1 MTRRQRY
8 KRRRHGSK
16 AAKVAAFAVGLIG
29 IVFGIAALSLVAYVL
44 SVAAEAPSIDT
55 LKPVD
60 KGAVSQ
66 VYAADGRRLGFIE
79 SADLRT
85 PIPDR
90 DIPLVAKRATVAI
103 EDQRFY
109 QHGGVDP
116 EGIIRA
122 AIRNIGSGK
131 TLQGG
136 STITQQLVRN
146 LYISPER
153 TFARKIK
160 EAKLAEE
167 LEKKHTKKWILDTY
181 LNSVSYGTVGGQSA
195 VGLQA
200 ASRLF
205 FDKPAKRLTLSEAAL
220 LAGLPQAPSRY
231 NPFTEP
237 RLALARRNDVLHE
250 MIKQKLVTPQAG
262 VAAMQERLGVRQN
275 SYYTAKRENYFF
287 DFVKQELIDRY
298 GANTVRQGGLKV
310 YTTVDLD
317 LQKAARKAIAGQ
329 LYLPSDPASA
339 IVSLD
344 PHTGYIRAM
353 ASSGKYG
360 HNKFNYAAQGHRQP
374 GSTAKVWV
382 LMTALRRGVDPEST
396 TYNSHPLD
404 LNTPYGPW
412 KVQTY
417 SHSYGG
423 SMNLVDATLHSDN
436 TVFAQLDLDLGPKEV
451 RKTAYDLGI
460 RTKLD
465 AYPAEGLGGVRI
477 GVSPLEQANAYATI
491 ASGGVRHT
499 PIAIRKV
506 VFPNGKVDNLGK
518 PHGVRVFKD
527 GTTYEATQILQ
538 KNIQAGTGTAA
549 DIGCP
554 AAGKTGTTD
563 NFTDAWFVGFTPR
576 LVTGVW
582 VGYPNQHTSMTSV
595 HGISVA
601 GGTFPA
607 RIWHDYM
614 STAHGSYCGGFPKPK
629 KPFESAPF
637 FGQYASTGG
646 SSSDGTDGSST
657 GGNSAQGFETRGSQT
672 GGGGSSSTG
681 GGHYDKRLY
690 ASPPQKPPDVK
701 PPPKAA
707 KPPDV
712 KSPPDSAPPVR

>member
-8 KRRRHGSK
+8 KRRRARRGGNGGK
-16 AAKVAAFAVGLIG
+16 IAGFTFGLIAVGL
-29 IVFGIAALSLVAYVL
+29 GIAGLSLVAYIL
-44 SVAAEAPSIDT
+44 SVAAEAPDIDT

-60 KGAVSQ
+60 KGSVSQ

-79 SADLRT
+79 STDLRT

-90 DIPLVAKRATVAI
+90 MIPKVAKRATVAI

-116 EGIIRA
+116 EGILRA

-146 LYISPER
+146 LYISQER

-167 LEKKHTKKWILDTY
+167 LEQKHSKRWIIDKY

-205 FDKPAKRLTLSEAAL
+205 FDKSAKQLTLDEAAL

-237 RLALARRNDVLHE
+237 RLAKARRNDVLHE

-262 VAAMQERLGVRQN
+262 VRAMQKRLGVREN

-287 DFVKQELIDRY
+287 DFVKEELIDRY
-298 GANTVRQGGLKV
+298 GANTVRKGGLKV

-317 LQKAARKAIAGQ
+317 LQKEARNAIAGQ
-329 LYLPSDPASA
+329 LNEPGDPASA
-339 IVSLD
+339 IVTID
-344 PHTGYIRAM
+344 PQTGYIRAM

-360 HNKFNYAAQGHRQP
+360 KNKFNYAAQGHRQP

-382 LMTALRRGVDPEST
+382 LMTALRRGVDPQST

-404 LNTPYGPW
+404 LTTPFGPW

-423 SMNLVDATLHSDN
+423 SMNLVEATLQSDN
-436 TVFAQLDLDLGPKEV
+436 TVYAQLDLDLGPKEV

-460 RTKLD
+460 KTHLSGF
-465 AYPAEGLGGVRI
+465 PAEGLGGLKS
-477 GVSPLEQANAYATI
+477 GVSPLEQTNAFATI
-491 ASGGVRHT
+491 AAGGIRHR

-506 VFPNGKVDNLGK
+506 VFPDGKVDDLGR
-518 PHGVRVFKD
+518 PRGLREFKD
-527 GTTYEATQILQ
+527 GTTYEATKILQ
-538 KNIQAGTGTAA
+538 KNIQSGTGTAA
-549 DIGCP
+549 NIGCP

-563 NFTDAWFVGFTPR
+563 EFSDAWFVGFTPR
-576 LVTGVW
+576 LATGVW
-582 VGYPNQHTSMTSV
+582 VGYPNQRVSMTSV

-614 STAHGSYCGGFPKPK
+614 QTAKGSYCGDFPKPK
-629 KPFESAPF
+629 ASFHSAPF
-637 FGQYASTGG
+637 FGKYASTGG
-646 SSSDGTDGSST
+646 SGDNNFNYGT
-657 GGNSAQGFETRGSQT
+657 GGGGGGGSAQGFETNGTGGGNGNGST
-672 GGGGSSSTG
+672 GGGGG
-681 GGHYDKRLY
+681 KYDKRFY
-690 ASPPQKPPDVK
+690 QSPPQ
-701 PPPKAA
+701 AA
-707 KPPDV
+707 PHV
-712 KSPPDSAPPVR
+712 QSPTPR

>member
-1 MTRRQRY
+1 MSRRQRM
-8 KRRRHGSK
+8 RRRRARGGHGGRI
-16 AAKVAAFAVGLIG
+16 VAFSFGLI
-29 IVFGIAALSLVAYVL
+29 VVALGIAGLSVVAYIL
-44 SVAAEAPSIDT
+44 TIAADAPDIDT

-79 SADLRT
+79 STDLRT

-90 DIPLVAKRATVAI
+90 MIPCVAKRATVAI

-116 EGIIRA
+116 EGILRA
-122 AIRNIGSGK
+122 AIRNLGSGK

-167 LEKKHTKKWILDTY
+167 LESKHSKRWILDTY

-205 FDKPAKRLTLSEAAL
+205 FDKPAKDLTLADAAL

-231 NPFTEP
+231 NPFLEP
-237 RLALARRNDVLHE
+237 KLALARRNDVLGE
-250 MIKQKLVTPQAG
+250 MVKQKLIPAQVG
-262 VAAMQERLGVRQN
+262 VKAMQRPLGVKQN
-275 SYYTAKRENYFF
+275 SYYTAKRESYFF
-287 DFVKQELIDRY
+287 DYGKQELIDRY
-298 GANTVRQGGLKV
+298 GANTVRKGGLKV

-329 LYLPSDPASA
+329 LYEPGDPASA
-339 IVSLD
+339 IVSID
-344 PHTGYIRAM
+344 PRTGYIRAM

-360 HNKFNYAAQGHRQP
+360 KNKFNYAAQGHRQP

-382 LMTALRRGVDPEST
+382 LMTALRRGVDPQST
-396 TYNSHPLD
+396 SYDSHPLD
-404 LNTPYGPW
+404 LTTPFGPW
-412 KVQTY
+412 RVQTY

-423 SMNLVDATLHSDN
+423 NMTLTEATLHSDN
-436 TVFAQLDLDLGPKEV
+436 TVYAQMDLDLGPKQV

-460 RTKLD
+460 RTHLN
-465 AYPAEGLGGVRI
+465 AYPAEGLGGLRL
-477 GVSPLEQANAYATI
+477 GVSPLEQTNAFATI
-491 ASGGVRHT
+491 ASGGILHR

-506 VFPNGKVDNLGK
+506 RFPDGKVDNLGRT
-518 PHGVRVFKD
+518 HSVRVFKD
-527 GTTYEATQILQ
+527 STTYKATQILE
-538 KNIQAGTGTAA
+538 KNIHQGTGTAA

-563 NFTDAWFVGFTPR
+563 SFSDAWLVGFTPH
-576 LVTGVW
+576 LTTGVW
-582 VGYPNQHTSMTSV
+582 VGYPNQRVSMTNV
-595 HGISVA
+595 HGIEVA

-614 STAHGSYCGGFPKPK
+614 EIAKGSDCGDFTKPST
-629 KPFESAPF
+629 PFESAPF
-637 FGQYASTGG
+637 FGKYASTGG
-646 SSSDGTDGSST
+646 NGEGTYDSGT
-657 GGNSAQGFETRGSQT
+657 GGGSAQGFETNGT
-672 GGGGSSSTG
+672 GGGGSGSTG
-681 GGHYDKRLY
+681 GGGGKYDKRFY
-690 ASPPQKPPDVK
+690 ESAPQ
-701 PPPKAA
+701 PPPNV
-707 KPPDV
+707 DH
-712 KSPPDSAPPVR
+712 

>member
-1 MTRRQRY
+1 M
-8 KRRRHGSK
+8 KRRRARRGHGGK
-16 AAKVAAFAVGLIG
+16 IVAFAFGLVFVGIA
-29 IVFGIAALSLVAYVL
+29 IAALSGVAYIL
-44 SVAAEAPSIDT
+44 AIASDAPDIDT

-79 SADLRT
+79 STDLRT
-85 PIPDR
+85 PIPDQ
-90 DIPLVAKRATVAI
+90 DIPNDAKQATVAI

-109 QHGGVDP
+109 HHSGVDP
-116 EGIIRA
+116 EGIVRA
-122 AIRNIGSGK
+122 AFRNIGSGK

-167 LEKKHTKKWILDTY
+167 LEDKHSKRWILDTY

-205 FDKPAKRLTLSEAAL
+205 FDKPAKRLTLSDAAL

-237 RLALARRNDVLHE
+237 RLARARRNDVLHE
-250 MIKQKLVTPQAG
+250 MIKQKMVSPQAG
-262 VAAMQERLGVRQN
+262 VRAMEKPLGVRQN

-298 GANTVRQGGLKV
+298 GANTVRKGGLKV
-310 YTTVDLD
+310 YTTVDLN

-329 LYLPSDPASA
+329 LYEPGDPASA
-339 IVSLD
+339 IVSID
-344 PHTGYIRAM
+344 PQTGYIRAM

-360 HNKFNYAAQGHRQP
+360 KNKFNYAAQGHRQP

-382 LMTALRRGVDPEST
+382 LMTALRRGVDPDST
-396 TYNSHPLD
+396 TYSSHPLD
-404 LNTPYGPW
+404 LTTPFGPW

-423 SMNLVDATLHSDN
+423 TMNLVEATLQSDN
-436 TVFAQLDLDLGPKEV
+436 TVYAQLDLDLGPKEV
-451 RKTAYDLGI
+451 RKTAYDMGI
-460 RTKLD
+460 RTHLN
-465 AYPAEGLGGVRI
+465 AYPAEGLGGLRL
-477 GVSPLEQANAYATI
+477 GVSPLEQTDAYATI
-491 ASGGVRHT
+491 ASGGVRHR
-499 PIAIRKV
+499 PVAIRKV
-506 VFPNGKVDNLGK
+506 VFPDGKVDNLGH
-518 PHGVRVFKD
+518 PRGVREFKD
-527 GTTYEATQILQ
+527 GTAYKATQILQ
-538 KNIQAGTGTAA
+538 KNIQEGTGTAA
-549 DIGCP
+549 NIGCP

-563 NFTDAWFVGFTPR
+563 EFSDAWFVGFTPR
-576 LVTGVW
+576 LATGVW
-582 VGYPNQHTSMTSV
+582 VGYPNQRISMTSV

-614 STAHGSYCGGFPKPK
+614 QTAKGSYCGDFTKPSE
-629 KPFESAPF
+629 PFSAAPF
-637 FGQYASTGG
+637 FGKYASTGG
-646 SSSDGTDGSST
+646 NGDTNYDYGTDT
-657 GGNSAQGFETRGSQT
+657 GGGGSAQGFETNGTGGGSGKGST
-672 GGGGSSSTG
+672 GGGGK
-681 GGHYDKRLY
+681 YDKRFY
-690 ASPPQKPPDVK
+690 ESPPQ
-701 PPPKAA
+701 PPPH
-707 KPPDV
+707 V
-712 KSPPDSAPPVR
+712 GR

>member
-8 KRRRHGSK
+8 RRRRARRGGNGGK
-16 AAKVAAFAVGLIG
+16 IVAFTFGLIAVGL
-29 IVFGIAALSLVAYVL
+29 GIAGLSLVAYIL
-44 SVAAEAPSIDT
+44 SVAAEAPDIDT

-60 KGAVSQ
+60 KGSVSQ

-79 SADLRT
+79 SANLRT

-90 DIPLVAKRATVAI
+90 MIPKVAKQATIAI

-109 QHGGVDP
+109 EHGGVDP
-116 EGIIRA
+116 EGILRA

-146 LYISPER
+146 LYISQER

-167 LEKKHTKKWILDTY
+167 LEQKHSKRWIIDKY

-205 FDKPAKRLTLSEAAL
+205 FDKSARELTLDEAAL

-237 RLALARRNDVLHE
+237 RLAKARRNDVLHE

-262 VAAMQERLGVRQN
+262 VRAMQKRLGVREN

-287 DFVKQELIDRY
+287 DFVKEELIDRY
-298 GANTVRQGGLKV
+298 GANTVRKGGLKV

-317 LQKAARKAIAGQ
+317 LQQEARKAIAGQ
-329 LYLPSDPASA
+329 LNEPGDPASA
-339 IVSLD
+339 IVSID
-344 PHTGYIRAM
+344 PQTGYIRAM

-360 HNKFNYAAQGHRQP
+360 NNKFNYAAQGHRQP

-382 LMTALRRGVDPEST
+382 LMTALRRGVDPQST
-396 TYNSHPLD
+396 TYDSHPLD
-404 LNTPYGPW
+404 LTTPFGPW

-423 SMNLVDATLHSDN
+423 SMNLVEATLQSDN
-436 TVFAQLDLDLGPKEV
+436 TVYAQLDLDLGPKEV

-460 RTKLD
+460 KTHLSGF
-465 AYPAEGLGGVRI
+465 PAEGLGGLKS
-477 GVSPLEQANAYATI
+477 GVSPLEQTNAFATI
-491 ASGGVRHT
+491 AAGGIRHR

-506 VFPNGKVDNLGK
+506 VFPDGKVDDLGR
-518 PHGVRVFKD
+518 PRGVREFKD
-527 GTTYEATQILQ
+527 GTTYEATKILH
-538 KNIQAGTGTAA
+538 KNIQSGTGTAA

-563 NFTDAWFVGFTPR
+563 EFSDAWFVGFTPR
-576 LVTGVW
+576 LTTGVW
-582 VGYPNQHTSMTSV
+582 VGYPNQRVSMTSV

-614 STAHGSYCGGFPKPK
+614 QTAKGSYCGDFPKPNDR
-629 KPFESAPF
+629 FHSAPF
-637 FGQYASTGG
+637 FGKYASTGG
-646 SSSDGTDGSST
+646 SDDNNFDDGT
-657 GGNSAQGFETRGSQT
+657 GGGSAQGFETNGTGGGKGNGST
-672 GGGGSSSTG
+672 GGGGG
-681 GGHYDKRLY
+681 KYDKRFY
-690 ASPPQKPPDVK
+690 ESPPQ
-701 PPPKAA
+701 AA
-707 KPPDV
+707 PRV
-712 KSPPDSAPPVR
+712 QSSPTPR

>member
-8 KRRRHGSK
+8 KRRRARRGGNGGK
-16 AAKVAAFAVGLIG
+16 IVAFTFGLIAVGLGIG
-29 IVFGIAALSLVAYVL
+29 GLSLVTYIL
-44 SVAAEAPSIDT
+44 SVAAEAPDIDT

-60 KGAVSQ
+60 KGSVSQ

-79 SADLRT
+79 STNLRT

-90 DIPLVAKRATVAI
+90 MIPKVAKQATVAI

-109 QHGGVDP
+109 EHGGVDP
-116 EGIIRA
+116 EGILRA

-146 LYISPER
+146 LYISQER

-167 LEKKHTKKWILDTY
+167 LEQKHSKRWIIDKY

-205 FDKPAKRLTLSEAAL
+205 FDKSAKELTLDEAAL

-237 RLALARRNDVLHE
+237 RLAKARRNDVLHE

-262 VAAMQERLGVRQN
+262 VRAMQKRLGVREN

-287 DFVKQELIDRY
+287 DFVKEELIDRY
-298 GANTVRQGGLKV
+298 GANTVRKGGLKV

-317 LQKAARKAIAGQ
+317 LQKKARNAIAGQ
-329 LYLPSDPASA
+329 LNEPGDPASA
-339 IVSLD
+339 IVSID
-344 PHTGYIRAM
+344 PQTGYIRAM

-360 HNKFNYAAQGHRQP
+360 KNKFNYAAQGHRQP

-382 LMTALRRGVDPEST
+382 LMTALRRGVDPQST

-404 LNTPYGPW
+404 LTTPFGPW

-423 SMNLVDATLHSDN
+423 SMNLVEATLQSDN
-436 TVFAQLDLDLGPKEV
+436 TVYAQLDLDLGPKEV

-460 RTKLD
+460 KTHLSGF
-465 AYPAEGLGGVRI
+465 PAEGLGGLKS
-477 GVSPLEQANAYATI
+477 GVSPLEQTNAFATI
-491 ASGGVRHT
+491 AAGGVRHR

-506 VFPNGKVDNLGK
+506 VFPDGKVDDLGR
-518 PHGVRVFKD
+518 PRGVREFKD
-527 GTTYEATQILQ
+527 GTTYEATKILQ
-538 KNIQAGTGTAA
+538 KNIQSGTGTAA
-549 DIGCP
+549 NIGCP

-563 NFTDAWFVGFTPR
+563 EFSDAWFVGFTPR
-576 LVTGVW
+576 LATGVW
-582 VGYPNQHTSMTSV
+582 VGYPNQRVSMTSV

-614 STAHGSYCGGFPKPK
+614 QTAKGSYCGDFSKPK
-629 KPFESAPF
+629 DSFHSAPF
-637 FGQYASTGG
+637 FGKYASTGG
-646 SSSDGTDGSST
+646 SDDNDFDYGTDGT
-657 GGNSAQGFETRGSQT
+657 GGGSAQGFETNGTGGGNGNGST
-672 GGGGSSSTG
+672 GGGGG
-681 GGHYDKRLY
+681 KYDKRFY
-690 ASPPQKPPDVK
+690 ESPPQ
-701 PPPKAA
+701 AA
-707 KPPDV
+707 PRV
-712 KSPPDSAPPVR
+712 QSPSTPR

>member
-8 KRRRHGSK
+8 KRRRARRGGNGGK
-16 AAKVAAFAVGLIG
+16 IVGFTFGLIAVGL
-29 IVFGIAALSLVAYVL
+29 GIAGLSLVAYIL
-44 SVAAEAPSIDT
+44 SVAAEAPDIDT

-60 KGAVSQ
+60 KGSVSQ

-79 SADLRT
+79 STDLRT

-90 DIPLVAKRATVAI
+90 MIPKVAKQATIAI

-109 QHGGVDP
+109 HHGGVDP
-116 EGIIRA
+116 EGILRA

-146 LYISPER
+146 LYISQER

-167 LEKKHTKKWILDTY
+167 LEQKHSKRWIIDKY

-205 FDKPAKRLTLSEAAL
+205 FDKSAKELTLDEAAL

-237 RLALARRNDVLHE
+237 RLARARRNDVLHE

-262 VAAMQERLGVRQN
+262 VRAMQKRLGVREN

-298 GANTVRQGGLKV
+298 GANTVRKGGLKV

-317 LQKAARKAIAGQ
+317 LQKEARKAIAGQ
-329 LYLPSDPASA
+329 LYEPGDPASA
-339 IVSLD
+339 IVSID
-344 PHTGYIRAM
+344 PETGYIRAM

-360 HNKFNYAAQGHRQP
+360 KNKFNYAAQGHRQP

-382 LMTALRRGVDPEST
+382 LMTALRRGVDPQST

-404 LNTPYGPW
+404 LTTPFGPW

-423 SMNLVDATLHSDN
+423 SMNLVEATLQSDN
-436 TVFAQLDLDLGPKEV
+436 TVYAQLDLDLGPKEV

-460 RTKLD
+460 KTHLSGF
-465 AYPAEGLGGVRI
+465 PAEGLGGLRL
-477 GVSPLEQANAYATI
+477 GVSPLEQTNAFATI
-491 ASGGVRHT
+491 AAGGIRHR

-506 VFPNGKVDNLGK
+506 VFPDGKLDDLGR
-518 PHGVRVFKD
+518 PRGVREFKD
-527 GTTYEATQILQ
+527 GTTYEATKILR
-538 KNIQAGTGTAA
+538 KNIQSGTGTAA

-563 NFTDAWFVGFTPR
+563 EFSDAWFVGFTPR
-576 LVTGVW
+576 LTTGVW
-582 VGYPNQHTSMTSV
+582 VGYPNQRVSMTSV

-614 STAHGSYCGGFPKPK
+614 QTAKGSYCGDFPKPK
-629 KPFESAPF
+629 DAFHSAPF
-637 FGQYASTGG
+637 FGKYASTGG
-646 SSSDGTDGSST
+646 SSDNNFDYGTGSDT
-657 GGNSAQGFETRGSQT
+657 GGSSAQGFETNGTDGGNGNRST
-672 GGGGSSSTG
+672 GGGGG
-681 GGHYDKRLY
+681 KYDKRFY
-690 ASPPQKPPDVK
+690 ESPPQ
-701 PPPKAA
+701 AA
-707 KPPDV
+707 PHV
-712 KSPPDSAPPVR
+712 QSPPQPR

>member
-8 KRRRHGSK
+8 KRRRARRGGNGGK
-16 AAKVAAFAVGLIG
+16 IVAFTFGLIVVGLGIG
-29 IVFGIAALSLVAYVL
+29 GLSLVTYIL
-44 SVAAEAPSIDT
+44 SVAAEAPDIDT

-60 KGAVSQ
+60 KGSVSQ

-79 SADLRT
+79 STNLRT

-90 DIPLVAKRATVAI
+90 MIPKVAKQATIAI

-109 QHGGVDP
+109 EHGGVDP
-116 EGIIRA
+116 EGILRA

-146 LYISPER
+146 LYISQER

-167 LEKKHTKKWILDTY
+167 LEQKHSKRWIIDKY

-205 FDKPAKRLTLSEAAL
+205 FDKSAKDLTLDEAAL

-237 RLALARRNDVLHE
+237 GLAKARRNDVLHE
-250 MIKQKLVTPQAG
+250 MIKQRLVTPQAG
-262 VAAMQERLGVRQN
+262 VRAMQKRLGVR
-275 SYYTAKRENYFF
+275 E
-287 DFVKQELIDRY
+287 
-298 GANTVRQGGLKV
+298 GGLKV

-317 LQKAARKAIAGQ
+317 LQKDARNAIAGQ
-329 LYLPSDPASA
+329 LNEPGDPASA
-339 IVSLD
+339 IVSID
-344 PHTGYIRAM
+344 PQTGYIRAM

-360 HNKFNYAAQGHRQP
+360 KNKFNYAAQGHRQP

-382 LMTALRRGVDPEST
+382 LMTALRRGVDPQST

-404 LNTPYGPW
+404 LTTPFGPW

-423 SMNLVDATLHSDN
+423 SMNLVEATLQSDN
-436 TVFAQLDLDLGPKEV
+436 TVYAQLDLDLGPKEV

-460 RTKLD
+460 KTHLSGF
-465 AYPAEGLGGVRI
+465 PAEGLGGLKS
-477 GVSPLEQANAYATI
+477 GVSPLEQTNAFATI
-491 ASGGVRHT
+491 AAGGVRHR

-506 VFPNGKVDNLGK
+506 VFPDGKVDDLGR
-518 PHGVRVFKD
+518 PRGVREFKD
-527 GTTYEATQILQ
+527 GTTYEATKILQ
-538 KNIQAGTGTAA
+538 KNIQSGTGTAA
-549 DIGCP
+549 NVACP

-563 NFTDAWFVGFTPR
+563 EFSDAWFVGFTPR
-576 LVTGVW
+576 LATGVW
-582 VGYPNQHTSMTSV
+582 VGYPNQRVSMTSV
-595 HGISVA
+595 HGISAA

-607 RIWHDYM
+607 RISHDYM
-614 STAHGSYCGGFPKPK
+614 QTAKGSYCGDFAKPK
-629 KPFESAPF
+629 DSFHSAPF
-637 FGQYASTGG
+637 FGKYASTGG
-646 SSSDGTDGSST
+646 SDDNDFDYGTDGT
-657 GGNSAQGFETRGSQT
+657 GGGSAQGFETNGTGGGNGNGST
-672 GGGGSSSTG
+672 GGGGG
-681 GGHYDKRLY
+681 KYDKRFY
-690 ASPPQKPPDVK
+690 ESPPQ
-701 PPPKAA
+701 AA
-707 KPPDV
+707 PRV
-712 KSPPDSAPPVR
+712 QSPSTPR

>member
-1 MTRRQRY
+1 MTRRQRH
-8 KRRRHGSK
+8 KRRRHSRHSK
-16 AAKVAAFAVGLIG
+16 SAKVVAFIFGLFAVVLGIG
-29 IVFGIAALSLVAYVL
+29 ILSLVAYIL
-44 SVAAEAPSIDT
+44 TVAAEAPNIDT

-90 DIPLVAKRATVAI
+90 AIPVIVKRATVAI

-109 QHGGVDP
+109 QHGGIDP

-167 LEKKHTKKWILDTY
+167 LEKKHSKQWILDTY

-195 VGLQA
+195 VGIQA

-205 FDKPAKRLTLSEAAL
+205 FDKPAKRLTLAEAAL

-250 MIKQKLVTPQAG
+250 MIKQKLVTPQVG
-262 VAAMQERLGVRQN
+262 VAAMQQRLGVRQN

-329 LYLPSDPASA
+329 LYEPGDPASA
-339 IVSLD
+339 IVSID
-344 PHTGYIRAM
+344 PRNGYIRAM

-360 HNKFNYAAQGHRQP
+360 NNKFNYAAQGHRQP

-382 LMTALRRGVDPEST
+382 LMTALRRGVDPDST

-404 LNTPYGPW
+404 LTTPFGPW

-423 SMNLVDATLHSDN
+423 NMTLTQATLVSDN

-451 RKTAYDLGI
+451 RTTAYDLGI
-460 RTKLD
+460 RTKLN
-465 AYPAEGLGGVRI
+465 AYPAEGLGGLRI
-477 GVSPLEQANAYATI
+477 GVSPLEQTNAYATI
-491 ASGGVRHT
+491 ASGGVRHK

-506 VFPNGKVDNLGK
+506 VFPDGKVDNLGK

-527 GTTYEATQILQ
+527 GTTYKATQILE
-538 KNIQAGTGTAA
+538 KNIQSGTGTAA
-549 DIGCP
+549 NIGCP

-563 NFTDAWFVGFTPR
+563 NFTDAWFVGFTPH
-576 LVTGVW
+576 LTTGVW
-582 VGYPNQHTSMTSV
+582 VGYPNQHISMTSV

-614 STAHGSYCGGFPKPK
+614 SVAKGPYCGDFPKPK
-629 KPFESAPF
+629 DPFQSAPF

-646 SSSDGTDGSST
+646 SDTGGTGSSNNGT
-657 GGNSAQGFETRGSQT
+657 GGGAQGFETGGT
-672 GGGGSSSTG
+672 GGGGSGTSSG
-681 GGHYDKRLY
+681 GGKYDKRFY
-690 ASPPQKPPDVK
+690 ASPPQGPPNVK
-701 PPPKAA
+701 PPPNPA
-707 KPPDV
+707 KPV
-712 KSPPDSAPPVR
+712 H

>member
-1 MTRRQRY
+1 M
-8 KRRRHGSK
+8 RRRRARGGRGGRI
-16 AAKVAAFAVGLIG
+16 VAFSFG
-29 IVFGIAALSLVAYVL
+29 IVLVLLAIGALSGVAYILTIAAD
-44 SVAAEAPSIDT
+44 APDIDT

-79 SADLRT
+79 STDLRT

-90 DIPLVAKRATVAI
+90 MIPGVAKRATVAI

-122 AIRNIGSGK
+122 AIRNLGSGK

-167 LEKKHTKKWILDTY
+167 LEAKHSKRWILDKY

-205 FDKPAKRLTLSEAAL
+205 FDKPASRLTLDEAAL

-231 NPFTEP
+231 NPFLEP
-237 RLALARRNDVLHE
+237 KLARARRNDVIHE
-250 MIKQKLVTPQAG
+250 MIKQKLVPLAVG
-262 VAAMQERLGVRQN
+262 VKAMQRPLGVKQN
-275 SYYTAKRENYFF
+275 SYYTAKRESYFF
-287 DFVKQELIDRY
+287 DYVKQELIDRY
-298 GANTVRQGGLKV
+298 GANTVRKGGLKV

-329 LYLPSDPASA
+329 LYYPSDPASA
-339 IVSLD
+339 IVSID
-344 PHTGYIRAM
+344 PRTGYIRAM

-360 HNKFNYAAQGHRQP
+360 KNKFNYAAQGHRQP

-382 LMTALRRGVDPEST
+382 LMTALRNGVDPDRT

-404 LNTPYGPW
+404 LTTPFGPW

-423 SMNLVDATLHSDN
+423 NMTLTEATLHSDN
-436 TVFAQLDLDLGPKEV
+436 TVFAQLDLDLGPKQV

-460 RTKLD
+460 RTHLN
-465 AYPAEGLGGVRI
+465 AYPAEGLGGLRL
-477 GVSPLEQANAYATI
+477 GVSPLEQTNAFATI
-491 ASGGVRHT
+491 ASGGIRHR

-506 VFPNGKVDNLGK
+506 RFPDGKVDNLGR

-527 GTTYEATQILQ
+527 STTYKATQILE
-538 KNIQAGTGTAA
+538 KNIHEGTGTAA

-563 NFTDAWFVGFTPR
+563 SFSDAWFVGFTPH
-576 LVTGVW
+576 LTTGVW
-582 VGYPNQHTSMTSV
+582 VGYPNQRVSMTNV
-595 HGISVA
+595 HGIEVA

-614 STAHGSYCGGFPKPK
+614 EIAKGSYCSDFTKPST
-629 KPFESAPF
+629 PFESAPF
-637 FGQYASTGG
+637 FGKYASTDGNGEGTYDSGRGG
-646 SSSDGTDGSST
+646 G
-657 GGNSAQGFETRGSQT
+657 SAQGFETNGT
-672 GGGGSSSTG
+672 GGGGSGSTG
-681 GGHYDKRLY
+681 GGGGKYDKRFY
-690 ASPPQKPPDVK
+690 ESPPQRPPNVD
-701 PPPKAA
+701 
-707 KPPDV
+707 
-712 KSPPDSAPPVR
+712 R

>member
-1 MTRRQRY
+1 M
-8 KRRRHGSK
+8 KRRRARRGHGGRI
-16 AAKVAAFAVGLIG
+16 VAFSVG
-29 IVFGIAALSLVAYVL
+29 IVVVVLVIGVLSGVAYIL
-44 SVAAEAPSIDT
+44 SIAAEAPDIES

-66 VYAADGRRLGFIE
+66 VFAADGRRLGFID
-79 SADLRT
+79 STDLRT

-90 DIPLVAKRATVAI
+90 MIPVVAKRATVAI

-116 EGIIRA
+116 EGILRA
-122 AIRNIGSGK
+122 AVRNIGSGK

-167 LEKKHTKKWILDTY
+167 LESKHSKRWILDTY

-205 FDKPAKRLTLSEAAL
+205 FDKPANRLTLDEAAL

-231 NPFTEP
+231 NPFLEP
-237 RLALARRNDVLHE
+237 KLALARRNDVLSE
-250 MIKQKLVTPQAG
+250 MVKQKLVPAQVGA
-262 VAAMQERLGVRQN
+262 AAMRQPLGVKQN
-275 SYYTAKRENYFF
+275 SYYTTKRENYFF
-287 DFVKQELIDRY
+287 DYVKQELIDRY
-298 GANTVRQGGLKV
+298 GANTVRKGGLKV

-329 LYLPSDPASA
+329 LYEPGDPASA
-339 IVSLD
+339 VVSID
-344 PHTGYIRAM
+344 PRTGYIRAM

-360 HNKFNYAAQGHRQP
+360 KNKFNYAAQGHRQP

-382 LMTALRRGVDPEST
+382 LMTALRNGVNPDTT
-396 TYNSHPLD
+396 TYNSHALD
-404 LNTPYGPW
+404 LTTPFGPW

-423 SMNLVDATLHSDN
+423 NMNITEATLQSDN
-436 TVFAQLDLDLGPKEV
+436 TVYAQMDLDLGPKQV

-460 RTKLD
+460 RTHLN
-465 AYPAEGLGGVRI
+465 AFPAEGLGGLRL
-477 GVSPLEQANAYATI
+477 GVSPLEQTNAYATI
-491 ASGGVRHT
+491 ASSGIRHR

-506 VFPNGKVDNLGK
+506 RFPDGKVDDLGK
-518 PHGVRVFKD
+518 PRGVRVFKD
-527 GTTYEATQILQ
+527 GTTYKATQILQ
-538 KNIQAGTGTAA
+538 KNIREGTGTAA
-549 DIGCP
+549 NIGCP
-554 AAGKTGTTD
+554 AAGRTGTTD
-563 NFTDAWFVGFTPR
+563 SFSDAWFVGFTPR
-576 LVTGVW
+576 LTTGVW
-582 VGYPNQHTSMTSV
+582 VGYPNQRISMTSV

-607 RIWHDYM
+607 RIWHDYTQ
-614 STAHGSYCGGFPKPK
+614 TAKGSYCGDFPKPK
-629 KPFESAPF
+629 TPFQSAPF
-637 FGQYASTGG
+637 FGKYASTGG
-646 SSSDGTDGSST
+646 NGDGTYDQNSVT
-657 GGNSAQGFETRGSQT
+657 GGGSAQGFETNGTGGGGGGTT
-672 GGGGSSSTG
+672 GGGGSGNG
-681 GGHYDKRLY
+681 GKYDKRFY
-690 ASPPQKPPDVK
+690 ASPPQ
-701 PPPKAA
+701 PPPN
-707 KPPDV
+707 V
-712 KSPPDSAPPVR
+712 GGR